1 MMSYD
6 AFISGKAN
14 RVVYWGTDSEKITD
28 HYTLDSFG
36 TTELIESSVLLYGN
50 DIRNQL
56 KAPEF
61 NELYADVKHH
71 YDTIRKYAQKTGR
84 SIYSF
89 GWILD
94 IARCIYTLHT
104 GKIIAKTAAGQWALE
119 NNLCPVPDILKTA
132 LNVRKSPFEF
142 KTDEST
148 LNYAQMLGEPIQKF
162 VDVLKRIGKKRGVKM
177 LFGIPTLIETNT
189 LKDCAVLCKDLN
201 LDFIELNM
209 NLPQYQLQNI
219 DVSHFNDVANKYGIF
234 YTIHLDENLNIS
246 DFNSY
251 IADGYRRTVVE
262 TIALAKDLGVSI
274 INMHLSRGV

>member
-1 MMSYD
+1 
-6 AFISGKAN
+6 
-14 RVVYWGTDSEKITD
+14 
-28 HYTLDSFG
+28 
-36 TTELIESSVLLYGN
+36 
-50 DIRNQL
+50 
-56 KAPEF
+56 
-61 NELYADVKHH
+61 
-71 YDTIRKYAQKTGR
+71 
-84 SIYSF
+84 
-89 GWILD
+89 
-94 IARCIYTLHT
+94 
-104 GKIIAKTAAGQWALE
+104 
-119 NNLCPVPDILKTA
+119 
-132 LNVRKSPFEF
+132 
-142 KTDEST
+142 
-148 LNYAQMLGEPIQKF
+148 
-162 VDVLKRIGKKRGVKM
+162 M

-274 INMHLSRGV
+274 INMHLSRGVYFTLPDKKVYLFAEYRDQYLKSIADFRLLCETTIGEADIKMCIENCDGFPEFQKEALNILLQSSVFGLTFDIGHNHGCGNLDEAYIIENQEHLCHMHMHDALGKKNHLALGAGELDLDRYLSLAEDQKCRVVLETKTIEGLKQSVNWMRQKGHIK